1 MKNDFIVIRDYLIN
15 MDKVLFMSY
24 AKDTK
29 NLLIDFGDTSIC
41 INDIEDTVFLL
52 IFSLL
57 KGDDNEK

>member
-1 MKNDFIVIRDYLIN
+1 MKNNFIVIRDYLIN

-29 NLLIDFGDTSIC
+29 NLLIEFGDTSIC

-52 IFSLL
+52 IRSLL
-57 KGDDNEK
+57 RGEDNE

>member
-15 MDKVLFMSY
+15 MNKVLFMSY

-29 NLLIDFGDTSIC
+29 NLVIDFGDTSIC

-52 IFSLL
+52 IRSLL